1 VFLAAEFREARASC
15 GPSGAAAQLLRLHRH
30 SLINLL
36 VCGGSAEERRSVGF
50 EFHRASPLRTG
61 PFVAIDCRH
70 DGARVHAS
78 LESWLAR
85 TSRSPR
91 DNPLRAA
98 ARGTM
103 FLDSIEALSAA
114 TQRLLLLFADG
125 SARPDRD
132 DEGVDW
138 AGRLIVGSVE
148 DLLVA
153 VADGRFLAALQDHL
167 DKIRV
172 DLEPARHE
180 GAA

>member
-1 VFLAAEFREARASC
+1 MIRAAGFREECAPH

-36 VCGGSAEERRSVGF
+36 VCGGSAEERRSVGL

-61 PFVAIDCRH
+61 PFVSIDCLR

-78 LESWLAR
+78 LESWLACA
-85 TSRSPR
+85 SRSPQ

-103 FLDSIEALSAA
+103 FLDSIEALSSA

-125 SARPDRD
+125 FARPGLD
-132 DEGVDW
+132 DGDSEW

-153 VADGRFLAALQDHL
+153 VAD
-167 DKIRV
+167 
-172 DLEPARHE
+172 
-180 GAA
+180 